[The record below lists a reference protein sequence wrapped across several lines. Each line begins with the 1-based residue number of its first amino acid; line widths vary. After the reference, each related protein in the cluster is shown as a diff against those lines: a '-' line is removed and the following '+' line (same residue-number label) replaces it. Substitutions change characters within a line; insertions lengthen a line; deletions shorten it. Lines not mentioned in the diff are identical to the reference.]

1 MDVAVHSA
9 GARCRQATKVSNEA
23 VAAVMWAWKCSQNK
37 SRRHVVPE
45 YWEGP
50 IFSDTWGLVRDRRGT

>member
-1 MDVAVHSA
+1 
-9 GARCRQATKVSNEA
+9 
-23 VAAVMWAWKCSQNK
+23 MWAWKCSQNK

-50 IFSDTWGLVRDRRGT
+50 FFSDTLGLVRDRRGTVRPEPPALCAPPPGLVARSLA